1 MFVLVHIK
9 ASRVQIYNKPVVPCN
24 DRQIPSLYVGTC
36 HANLQEAFPLVPAE
50 ILSITALG
58 KGVDAR
64 LETIS

>member
-9 ASRVQIYNKPVVPCN
+9 ASRVQICNKPVVPCS
-24 DRQIPSLYVGTC
+24 DRQIPSLDAGTC
-36 HANLQEAFPLVPAE
+36 RANLQEVFPLVPAE
-50 ILSITALG
+50 ISSITAPG